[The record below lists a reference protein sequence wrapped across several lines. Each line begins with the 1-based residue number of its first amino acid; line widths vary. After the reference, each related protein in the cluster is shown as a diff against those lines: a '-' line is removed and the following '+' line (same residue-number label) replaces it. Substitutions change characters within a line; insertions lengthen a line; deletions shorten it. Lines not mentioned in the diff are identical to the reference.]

1 MNVGTKKVTG
11 MEAMSVLSLLIIT
24 AATFQFWF
32 NQPGCCT
39 SVEQVFE
46 MNAFAFIQ
54 PTV

>member
-32 NQPGCCT
+32 NHLVAAHQWNR
-39 SVEQVFE
+39 FLK
-46 MNAFAFIQ
+46 
-54 PTV
+54 